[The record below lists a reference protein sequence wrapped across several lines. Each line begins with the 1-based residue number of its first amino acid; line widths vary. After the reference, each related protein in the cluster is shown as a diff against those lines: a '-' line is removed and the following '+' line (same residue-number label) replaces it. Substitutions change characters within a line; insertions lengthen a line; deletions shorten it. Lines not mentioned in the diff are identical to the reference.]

1 MSQMKDMNQRIHK
14 LKNGLGISLVI
25 NWLVPIILYTVLRY
39 FITNDTVTFAIVIAI
54 PVLRTIF
61 MFVLRHRIDWIG
73 VFGIFGFVI
82 ALVTSSF
89 SGGSS
94 LPLKLYHP
102 ILTGT
107 LGVIFLI
114 SVIIKKP
121 LLLSVL
127 KYFKQGNLEQLDNP
141 RFHNQ
146 LAIMS
151 LVVGLLLL
159 IDSLAHIF
167 MALTL
172 PTGTY
177 LGMSKLVTIAILVI
191 VVGLRWLSSRRKLN

>member
-14 LKNGLGISLVI
+14 LKKRLGISLVI
-25 NWLVPIILYTVLRY
+25 NWLVPIIIYTVLRY
-39 FITNDTVTFAIVIAI
+39 FITDDTVTFAIVIAI
-54 PVLRTIF
+54 PVVRTIF

-73 VFGIFGFVI
+73 VFGIFGFAI
-82 ALVTSSF
+82 ALVISAF

-121 LLLSVL
+121 LLLPVL
-127 KYFKQGNLEQLDNP
+127 KFFKPGNLEQLDNP
-141 RFHNQ
+141 TFHNR
-146 LAIMS
+146 LAMMS
-151 LVVGLLLL
+151 LVLGLLLL
-159 IDSLAHIF
+159 IDSIVHIV

-177 LGMSKLVTIAILVI
+177 LGISKLVTIAILVI